1 MKIKTC
7 NTCKATNGGRAT
19 YCRKCGNPITAEA
32 VEAQTHKMSD
42 FKKSPVAEP
51 IPANISIKKPQKPDV
66 NYLPLV
72 ASITSAMLII
82 PLVVVFTLYQDGVIG
97 QTKPHPIPAL
107 TTPRTT
113 TVATAATEP
122 DETRFYEYDFSE
134 QNIPYLGSYTYTG
147 NPITLTLTLQNGDE
161 VLVEGVDYYVTYEN
175 NVTIG
180 EATMIISG
188 NGETTTGTAS
198 TTFEIETGDR
208 ITDNDCNR
216 DIVDFINRLYVNF
229 LGRYPDYNT
238 LVNSTNSL
246 NSRNI
251 TGAAYVNSIIN
262 SDEFQN
268 RNISDEYFVD
278 AVYNGILNRAPDTD
292 GRTNNLAALGNGTS
306 RRDLINGIINASE
319 GEFVDIC
326 VSCEITPN

>member
-19 YCRKCGNPITAEA
+19 YCRKCGNVITAEA
-32 VEAQTHKMSD
+32 VDAPNAPKV
-42 FKKSPVAEP
+42 KAKSLVAEP
-51 IPANISIKKPQKPDV
+51 VPENINIKKPKKPAV

-72 ASITSAMLII
+72 ASITSAMLVV

-97 QTKPHPIPAL
+97 KPKPHPIPAL
-107 TTPRTT
+107 STPTSTTPT
-113 TVATAATEP
+113 TVATDP
-122 DETRFYEYDFSE
+122 DETRFYDYDFSN
-134 QNIPYLGSYTYTG
+134 QNIPDLGTFTYTG
-147 NPITLTLTLQNGDE
+147 NPVVMSLTLQNGDAA
-161 VLVEGVDYYVTYEN
+161 LVEGVDYYVSYEN

-188 NGETTTGTAS
+188 NGETTTGIA
-198 TTFEIETGDR
+198 TTHFIIETGDR

-216 DIVDFINRLYVNF
+216 DIVDFINRVYVNF
-229 LGRYPDYNT
+229 LGRYPEYNT
-238 LVNSTNSL
+238 LVSTTNSL
-246 NSRNI
+246 NSHNM
-251 TGAAYVNSIIN
+251 TGAAFVNSIIS

-278 AVYNGILNRAPDTD
+278 AVYNGILNRVPDTD
-292 GRTNNLAALGNGTS
+292 GRTSNLAALGNGTS
-306 RRDLINGIINASE
+306 RRDLINAIINASE

-326 VSCEITPN
+326 NSCEITPH